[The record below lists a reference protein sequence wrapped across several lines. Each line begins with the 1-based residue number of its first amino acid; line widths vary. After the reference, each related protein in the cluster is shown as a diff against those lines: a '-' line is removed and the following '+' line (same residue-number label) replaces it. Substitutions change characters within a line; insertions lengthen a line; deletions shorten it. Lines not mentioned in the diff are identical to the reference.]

1 MGTEQKVAV
10 ITGASQGIGAAL
22 VKAYRD
28 RNYRVVAT
36 ARSIK
41 PSNDD
46 DVLSVA
52 GNIADPKTAERVIAE
67 AMARFGRI
75 DTLVNN
81 AGIFN
86 AKPFTQYTEADFA
99 DALAVNLAGFFRIT
113 QLAIAEM
120 EKQGSGHVVQ
130 VTTSLVDHAIDGVP
144 SVLAS
149 LTKGGL
155 NAATK
160 SLAIEY
166 AKRGIR
172 VNAVSPGV
180 IKTPM
185 HPAET
190 HAALGALHPVGHMGE
205 IKDIVDAI
213 LYLEGAG
220 FVTEK
225 FCTSTAARAPAIE
238 PSVPER
244 GHAALA
250 PTPDQG
256 EPSCLSSRSGDPRGH
271 QAGRNQRHI
280 RGESRADQGHE
291 RTAARRPGQ
300 AARFDLRPHRGSRHR
315 IGAGAACPRSNIGRS
330 ARGRQAKAKARRL
343 PVARSAKLTQTL
355 DIAGE

>member
-22 VKAYRD
+22 VRAYRD

-41 PSNDD
+41 ASNDD
-46 DVLSVA
+46 DVLTIA
-52 GNIADPKTAERVIAE
+52 GDIADPRTAERVISE
-67 AMARFGRI
+67 AVGRFGRV

-81 AGIFN
+81 AGIFI
-86 AKPFTQYTEADFA
+86 AKPFTQYSEADFA
-99 DALAVNLAGFFRIT
+99 SAIGVNVAGFFHIT

-130 VTTSLVDHAIDGVP
+130 ITTSLIDHAIDGVP

-172 VNAVSPGV
+172 VNAVSPGI

-185 HPAET
+185 HPVET

-205 IKDIVDAI
+205 TKDIVDAVI
-213 LYLEGAG
+213 YLEQAG
-220 FVTEK
+220 FVTGEILHVDGGQ
-225 FCTSTAARAPAIE
+225 SA
-238 PSVPER
+238 
-244 GHAALA
+244 GH
-250 PTPDQG
+250 
-256 EPSCLSSRSGDPRGH
+256 
-271 QAGRNQRHI
+271 
-280 RGESRADQGHE
+280 
-291 RTAARRPGQ
+291 
-300 AARFDLRPHRGSRHR
+300 
-315 IGAGAACPRSNIGRS
+315 
-330 ARGRQAKAKARRL
+330 
-343 PVARSAKLTQTL
+343 
-355 DIAGE
+355 